1 MYAFAPVL
9 RNAAYSSRKGL
20 FGQSEFSDLGSYL
33 SRIETVWA
41 AFNANR
47 NPSTAAAVQAEFAA
61 ISSEVQSLFADAT
74 AALDT
79 AQRRY
84 KELAD
89 LVELVS
95 MREFQDEIDDY
106 LY

>member
-1 MYAFAPVL
+1 MYVFAPVL
-9 RNAAYSSRKGL
+9 RNAKYTSRKGL
-20 FGQSEFSDLGSYL
+20 FGQSEFSDLDAYL
-33 SRIETVWA
+33 NRIETVWA

-47 NPSTAAAVQAEFAA
+47 NASTAAAVQTELAA
-61 ISSEVQSLFADAT
+61 IGAEVQSLFAEAT
-74 AALDT
+74 ATLDI

-84 KELAD
+84 KELGD

-95 MREFQDEIDDY
+95 MREFQDEINDY